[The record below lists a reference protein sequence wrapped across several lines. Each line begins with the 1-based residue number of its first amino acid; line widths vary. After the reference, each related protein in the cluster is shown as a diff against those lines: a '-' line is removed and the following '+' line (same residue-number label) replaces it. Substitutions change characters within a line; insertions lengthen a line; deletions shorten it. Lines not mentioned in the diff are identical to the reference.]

1 MAVMWVFWFGVRHA
15 IEVVRV
21 RRLQRA
27 HDGDWDQ
34 IIASIKFR
42 LPSRAE
48 FAASE
53 HHQSYGGRYTR
64 LGLRP

>member
-48 FAASE
+48 FARRSTIDRTVGAIRE
-53 HHQSYGGRYTR
+53 
-64 LGLRP
+64 